1 MEQHYQILGG
11 HSYLGQGG
19 TGYQPDQVAGAGL
32 PRMAGFADASKYEAL
47 AIFPNLI
54 LAPLPDMTFSIVLL
68 PDSAQRTRERLEFL
82 FVGEEALQD
91 RFRALRAK
99 GAEFIANVNAEDV
112 GIVEAVQRGRRS
124 SAFAGGQF
132 APAQEA
138 TSLQFQKIVAARI
151 LATDPGRPEDIVS
164 LATRDILHPTTTA

>member
-1 MEQHYQILGG
+1 M
-11 HSYLGQGG
+11 
-19 TGYQPDQVAGAGL
+19 
-32 PRMAGFADASKYEAL
+32 
-47 AIFPNLI
+47 
-54 LAPLPDMTFSIVLL
+54 L

-91 RFRALRAK
+91 RFRALREK

-112 GIVEAVQRGRRS
+112 GIVETVQRGRWS
-124 SAFAGGQF
+124 SAFTGGQF

-151 LATDPGRPEDIVS
+151 LATDPSRPEDIVS